1 VITERPRIPESEAL
15 TPSAEPPLA
24 EALPGPPPPS
34 SAGRSP
40 ASRVWTAFG
49 IAIAADAVQI
59 VFLPFFGE
67 GIVSPINDGLDLV
80 IGLILVRLLGWHW
93 AFLPSFVAELVPGLD
108 LFPSWTTAVWFA
120 TRSRPKTP

>member
-1 VITERPRIPESEAL
+1 MITEPPQGPESEAL
-15 TPSAEPPLA
+15 TRSVEHPLA
-24 EALPGPPPPS
+24 EVVPGPPLPGPVAR
-34 SAGRSP
+34 SA
-40 ASRVWTAFG
+40 ASRTR
-49 IAIAADAVQI
+49 IALGLALAADAVQI
-59 VFLPFFGE
+59 VFIPLFGE
-67 GIVSPINDGLDLV
+67 GIVSPLNDGLDLV

>member
-1 VITERPRIPESEAL
+1 MIPEPPQNPESEAL
-15 TPSAEPPLA
+15 TRSAEHPLA
-24 EALPGPPPPS
+24 EVLPGPPPPS
-34 SAGRSP
+34 SARRSP
-40 ASRVWTAFG
+40 VSRAR
-49 IAIAADAVQI
+49 IALGVALAADAVQI
-59 VFLPFFGE
+59 VFIPFFGE
-67 GIVSPINDGLDLV
+67 GIVSPLNDGLDLV